1 MRSDRFE
8 EIPAYGGLPTMTMT
22 GASRFTSLA
31 RSASSASHAPN
42 NASCPCTGRGY
53 LDTKLFLRGDP
64 LSLSSVPR
72 FSGRCGAEVAVLL
85 GQPLAVVELD
95 EGLDGGAQLGHCAVD
110 AAVDDLLFE
119 GPEEAL
125 RDAVGLGL
133 LDEGV
138 ARFHTPEA
146 HLVAEVLGDVL
157 GAVVHAQGEP
167 ASGVRREAAELC
179 EQPLRDGL
187 QSGEAI
193 AALADVAAD
202 DLAAI
207 VVDGRE
213 DPAHALF
220 GGEHARAV
228 GAPHE
233 ARGVGGDAALVAR
246 GLTAAHAARG
256 EQAVLAHEA
265 QHAPPRDAQARP
277 DLAVALAGKRRAGEV
292 VLDQRVKLL
301 VADRG
306 RRAPAGRRA
315 LGWRSVEGRARQAP
329 GSADAPHAV
338 GPAGGHGDRGAQ
350 RFDLRPPKGPG
361 RSIRACSSSFSM
373 ESSPMRRMAASS
385 WLWRGSPSRSLSP
398 ASRPASALSFHF
410 SRR

>member
-95 EGLDGGAQLGHCAVD
+95 EGLDGGAQLGHRAVD

-138 ARFHTPEA
+138 ARFHSPEA

-167 ASGVRREAAELC
+167 ASGVRREAAEVPG
-179 EQPLRDGL
+179 EALRDRL
-187 QSGEAI
+187 QGGEAV
-193 AALADVAAD
+193 APLADVAAD
-202 DLAAI
+202 DLAAV
-207 VVDGRE
+207 VVDGGE

-233 ARGVGGDAALVAR
+233 VGGVGGDAAVVLDALA
-246 GLTAAHAARG
+246 LTSTPRR

-265 QHAPPRDAQARP
+265 QHAPPRGAHAADAQARP

-306 RRAPAGRRA
+306 RRAPAGGLGARRR
-315 LGWRSVEGRARQAP
+315 GVEGRAGHAP
-329 GSADAPHAV
+329 DRAHAAHAV
-338 GPAGGHGDRGAQ
+338 GQAASDGDRRAQ

-385 WLWRGSPSRSLSP
+385 WL
-398 ASRPASALSFHF
+398 
-410 SRR
+410 